1 MRSKPSDNRR
11 ILSHNRQGDHFR
23 LPVPDRRIIVRFVP
37 GIVRSPPANGR
48 TYREDQDEHAKEETI
63 TMNSMAETIGSAG
76 GEDAC
81 IFGDDISIRTPIE
94 QGFRPSI
101 APDGSVFAPAAA

>member
-1 MRSKPSDNRR
+1 
-11 ILSHNRQGDHFR
+11 
-23 LPVPDRRIIVRFVP
+23 
-37 GIVRSPPANGR
+37 
-48 TYREDQDEHAKEETI
+48 
-63 TMNSMAETIGSAG
+63 MNSMAETIGSAG